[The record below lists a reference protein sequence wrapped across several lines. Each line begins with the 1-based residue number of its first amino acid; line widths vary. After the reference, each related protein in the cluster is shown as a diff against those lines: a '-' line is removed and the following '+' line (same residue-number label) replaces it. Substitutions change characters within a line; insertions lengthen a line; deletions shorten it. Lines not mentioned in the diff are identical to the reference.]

1 MFDPR
6 YAARVMTNASR
17 LRRANLLAWL
27 AIAVATALFIVESRG
42 GIRAP
47 SSEKLAAHASVS
59 AQQAIMGSLV
69 NGMNSPSFQ
78 TAFAQ
83 QLSTMQGQVEA
94 LTSVDEPGSELAT
107 AALLARMGA
116 RDRGLE
122 LLAGLQNRIDTGD
135 VTADE
140 DFRETLDAVTELV
153 DATAQPGARGIS
165 DEACAKVI
173 KVMGPTGKTLVAQAK
188 GDQEELDRLAAAGAV
203 LLVVLVLA
211 LLIGGVLALGG
222 IAALVVFL
230 VMASLGKTKGIGAL
244 DELWSHVYAEMFAVW
259 MFAYLGLA
267 HAPRM
272 LFEIWEGYGN
282 DVPGL
287 DFRLALSVAA
297 TIAAAALAL
306 WWGTRRGLSLRS
318 IMTAVGLRRF
328 VAMDIVW
335 GVVCWSMGIAL
346 LIVGVMLAMVLSNIF
361 GDGHMRA
368 SHPIQQMV
376 EDSGATGLFLT
387 YILACVCAPIGEE
400 LFFRGALYRNL
411 RQSFGRWGAVGSVVI
426 AMAVSSV
433 LFAAIHPQGLIFI
446 PVLASLAVAFCI
458 MREWRGTINASIVAH
473 AINNAVVLTLN
484 VLMLRG

>member
-122 LLAGLQNRIDTGD
+122 LLAGLQNRIDTDD

-267 HAPRM
+267 RAPRM
-272 LFEIWEGYGN
+272 LLEIWEGYGN
-282 DVPGL
+282 NVPGL

-411 RQSFGRWGAVGSVVI
+411 RQSFGRWGAAGSVVI

>member
-1 MFDPR
+1 
-6 YAARVMTNASR
+6 MTNASR

-27 AIAVATALFIVESRG
+27 AIAVAAALFIVQSRG
-42 GIRAP
+42 GIGAP

-173 KVMGPTGKTLVAQAK
+173 KAMGPTGKTLVAQAK

-230 VMASLGKTKGIGAL
+230 VMASLGKTKGIGAM

-272 LFEIWEGYGN
+272 LLEIWEGYGN
-282 DVPGL
+282 NVPGL

-426 AMAVSSV
+426 AMVASSV

>member
-1 MFDPR
+1 
-6 YAARVMTNASR
+6 MTNASR

-69 NGMNSPSFQ
+69 NGMNSPPFQ

-83 QLSTMQGQVEA
+83 QLSTMRTQVED
-94 LTSVDEPGSELAT
+94 LVSVDQPGSELAT
-107 AALLARMGA
+107 AALLARLGD
-116 RDRGLE
+116 RDRALE
-122 LLAGLQNRIDTGD
+122 LLAELQNRIDAGD
-135 VTADE
+135 VTAD
-140 DFRETLDAVTELV
+140 DKFRKTLNAVTELV
-153 DATAQPGARGIS
+153 DATEHPGARAIS
-165 DEACAKVI
+165 EEACADVI
-173 KVMGPTGKTLVAQAK
+173 KAMGPTGRTLVAQAN
-188 GDQEELDRLAAAGAV
+188 GDQEELDRLGAAGAV

-211 LLIGGVLALGG
+211 LLMGCVLALGG
-222 IAALVVFL
+222 IAAIVVFL
-230 VMASLGKTKGIGAL
+230 VMAALGKTAGIGAM

-267 HAPRM
+267 HAPRVV
-272 LFEIWEGYGN
+272 FEIWEGYGN
-282 DVPGL
+282 EGPGVDV
-287 DFRLALSVAA
+287 RLALSVAA

-306 WWGTRRGLSLRS
+306 WWGTRRGLSLRG
-318 IMTAVGLRRF
+318 IMTAVGFRRF

-346 LIVGVMLAMVLSNIF
+346 LIVGVMLAVVLSKIF

-376 EDSGATGLFLT
+376 EESGAAGLFLT

-426 AMAVSSV
+426 AIAVSSV

>member
-1 MFDPR
+1 
-6 YAARVMTNASR
+6 MTYASR

-42 GIRAP
+42 GIGAP

-69 NGMNSPSFQ
+69 NGATSPAFE

-83 QLSTMQGQVEA
+83 QLSTMRGQVEA

-107 AALLARMGA
+107 AALLARLGA
-116 RDRGLE
+116 RDRALE
-122 LLAGLQNRIDTGD
+122 LLAGLQNRIDAGD

-140 DFRETLDAVTELV
+140 EFLETLDAVTELV

-165 DEACAKVI
+165 DEACADVI
-173 KVMGPTGKTLVAQAK
+173 KALGTTGKTLVAQAK
-188 GDQEELDRLAAAGAV
+188 GDQEALDRLAAAGAV
-203 LLVVLVLA
+203 LLMVLVLA
-211 LLIGGVLALGG
+211 AFVGFVLALGG
-222 IAALVVFL
+222 IAALIVFV
-230 VMASLGKTKGIGAL
+230 VMAALGKTKGIGAT
-244 DELWSHVYAEMFAVW
+244 DDLWSHVYAEMFAVW

-267 HAPRM
+267 RAPRM
-272 LFEIWEGYGN
+272 LFDIWEGYGN
-282 DVPGL
+282 EGPEMEV
-287 DFRLALSVAA
+287 RLVLS
-297 TIAAAALAL
+297 IAAAIAAVAIAL
-306 WWGTRRGLSLRS
+306 WWGTRRGLSLRT
-318 IMTAVGLRRF
+318 IMAAVGLRRF

-346 LIVGVMLAMVLSNIF
+346 LIVGVMLAVVLSNIF
-361 GDGHMRA
+361 SDGQMRA
-368 SHPIQQMV
+368 SHPVQQMV

-387 YILACVCAPIGEE
+387 YMIACVCAPIGEE
-400 LFFRGALYRNL
+400 IIFRGALYRNL

-426 AMAVSSV
+426 AIAVSSV

-446 PVLASLAVAFCI
+446 PVLASLAIAFCI

-473 AINNAVVLTLN
+473 AINNTVVLTLN

>member
-1 MFDPR
+1 
-6 YAARVMTNASR
+6 MTNASR

-27 AIAVATALFIVESRG
+27 AIAVAAALFIVQSRG
-42 GIRAP
+42 GIGAP

-173 KVMGPTGKTLVAQAK
+173 KAMGPTGKTLVAQAK

-230 VMASLGKTKGIGAL
+230 VMASLGKTKGIGAM

-272 LFEIWEGYGN
+272 LLEIWEGYGN
-282 DVPGL
+282 NVPGL

>member
-1 MFDPR
+1 MFGPR
-6 YAARVMTNASR
+6 YAVPVMTNASR

-27 AIAVATALFIVESRG
+27 AIAVAAALFIVQSRG
-42 GIRAP
+42 GIGAP

-140 DFRETLDAVTELV
+140 NFRETLDAVTELV

-173 KVMGPTGKTLVAQAK
+173 KAMGPTGKTLVAQAK

-222 IAALVVFL
+222 IAALIVFL

-272 LFEIWEGYGN
+272 LLEIWEGYGN
-282 DVPGL
+282 NVPGL

>member
-1 MFDPR
+1 
-6 YAARVMTNASR
+6 MTNASR

-173 KVMGPTGKTLVAQAK
+173 KAMGPTGKTLVAQAK

-230 VMASLGKTKGIGAL
+230 VMASLGKTKGIGAM

-272 LFEIWEGYGN
+272 LLEIWEGYGN
-282 DVPGL
+282 NVPGL

>member
-1 MFDPR
+1 
-6 YAARVMTNASR
+6 MTNASR

-122 LLAGLQNRIDTGD
+122 LLAGLQNRIDTDD

-267 HAPRM
+267 RAPRM
-272 LFEIWEGYGN
+272 LLEIWEGYGN
-282 DVPGL
+282 NVPGL

-458 MREWRGTINASIVAH
+458 MREWRGTINAPIVAH

>member
-1 MFDPR
+1 
-6 YAARVMTNASR
+6 MTNASR

-27 AIAVATALFIVESRG
+27 AIAVAAALFIVQSRG
-42 GIRAP
+42 GIGAP

-173 KVMGPTGKTLVAQAK
+173 KAMGPTGKTLVAQAK

-267 HAPRM
+267 HAPRV

-282 DVPGL
+282 NGPGL

-484 VLMLRG
+484 VLMLRS

>member
-1 MFDPR
+1 
-6 YAARVMTNASR
+6 MTNASR

-27 AIAVATALFIVESRG
+27 AIAVAAALFIVESRG
-42 GIRAP
+42 GIGAP

-140 DFRETLDAVTELV
+140 NFRETLDAVTELV

-173 KVMGPTGKTLVAQAK
+173 KAMGPTGKTLVAQAK

-222 IAALVVFL
+222 IAALIVFL

-272 LFEIWEGYGN
+272 LLEIWEGYGN
-282 DVPGL
+282 NVPGL